1 MSGAPRPVSEFE
13 LPEFVRQLGEIFE
26 GDPPPPDV
34 LHSSLSALEIDRA
47 IGIFDGGRLVA
58 TAAAHT
64 LPLSLPGSGWVSGAA
79 VTAVTV
85 QPTHRRRGLLTSLMR
100 HQLDDVRAR
109 GEPVAFLWAS
119 EAPIYGRFGYGLGCY
134 SCSLEV
140 ARPWSA
146 FREAVDLGGLRYVD
160 RTEALEAFPALAA
173 AAARGRPGFVQR
185 SPGLWQQDLAD
196 HPSRRGG
203 SSHQYLV
210 QHAGA
215 AGPDGYA
222 IYRKRMP
229 AEEGDSGDEP
239 RLHVSELVAAS
250 PAAYA
255 ALWRHCLDID
265 LMASVKAGNQA
276 MDEPLRHLLAD
287 ARAMRVTVA
296 DGLWVRLV
304 DVRAA
309 LAARTYQVP
318 GTVVLEV
325 QDEFCPWNAGR
336 VRLEAAEEGASC
348 EPADTAEPDVTLS
361 AAALAACYLGGNR
374 LTALAA
380 AGQVAECRSGALA
393 RADRMF
399 GWPVA
404 PSCPLVF

>member
-1 MSGAPRPVSEFE
+1 VSGAPRPVTESE

-26 GDPPPPDV
+26 GDAPPPDV
-34 LHSSLSALEIDRA
+34 LHSLLSALEIDRA
-47 IGIFDGGRLVA
+47 IGVFDGGRLVA

-64 LPLSLPGSGWVSGAA
+64 LPLSLPGTGWVSGGA

-109 GEPVAFLWAS
+109 GEAVAFLWAS
-119 EAPIYGRFGYGLGCY
+119 EAPIYGRFGYGLGSY

-146 FREAVDLGGLRYVD
+146 FREAVDLAGLRYVE
-160 RTEALEAFPALAA
+160 RTEALEAFPAVATAA
-173 AAARGRPGFVQR
+173 ASGRPGFVQR
-185 SPGLWQQDLAD
+185 SAGLWEQDLAD
-196 HPSRRGG
+196 HPSRRAGL
-203 SSHQYLV
+203 SHQYLV
-210 QHAGA
+210 LHAGA
-215 AGPDGYA
+215 EGPDGYA

-229 AEEGDSGDEP
+229 AEEGDSGEEP
-239 RLHVSELVAAS
+239 RLHVSELVAAN

-276 MDEPLRHLLAD
+276 IDEPLRHLLAD
-287 ARAMRVTVA
+287 ARAMRTTVA

-304 DVRAA
+304 DMRAA
-309 LAARTYQVP
+309 LAARTYAVP

-325 QDEFCPWNAGR
+325 EDEFCPWNTGR
-336 VRLEAAEEGASC
+336 VRLEAGVEGASC
-348 EPADTAEPDVTLS
+348 EREDSAEPDLALP
-361 AAALAACYLGGNR
+361 AAELATCYLGGNR

-380 AGQVAECRSGALA
+380 AGRVAERRSGALA
-393 RADRMF
+393 RADALF

-404 PSCPLVF
+404 PWCPLVF